1 MVNIYVMENEK
12 LDLSI
17 NVTKSRCFRVG
28 RKFKSKV
35 ENIKVNDV
43 VINWVENLR
52 YLGICI
58 KSGRTFKID
67 LHNNRAS
74 FVELQTVN

>member
-1 MVNIYVMENEK
+1 M
-12 LDLSI
+12 
-17 NVTKSRCFRVG
+17 
-28 RKFKSKV
+28 

>member
-1 MVNIYVMENEK
+1 M
-12 LDLSI
+12 
-17 NVTKSRCFRVG
+17 TKSKCFRVG
-28 RKFKSKV
+28 RKFKSEV

-58 KSGRTFKID
+58 KSGRTFKLD